1 MRMNDRAFFDTNV
14 VIYAL
19 AQNDPRNAVAERL
32 LLQGGRISVQ
42 VLNEFVSVARGKL
55 RLTWPEVTE
64 ALAAIRSLCG
74 DPIAIDVE
82 MHEQGV
88 ALAQAHGFAIYDAL
102 IIAAARRARCDVL
115 YSEDMQAGRR
125 FGAGLRIENP
135 FAS

>member
-1 MRMNDRAFFDTNV
+1 MNDRAFFDTNV
-14 VIYAL
+14 VISAL

-32 LLQGGRISVQ
+32 LLRGGRISVQ

-64 ALAAIRSLCG
+64 ALAALRSLCG

-82 MHEQGV
+82 MHEQAV
-88 ALAQAHGFAIYDAL
+88 ALAQAHGLAIYDAL
-102 IIAAARRARCDVL
+102 IVAAAQRARCDVL

-125 FGAGLRIENP
+125 FEAGLRIENP

>member
-1 MRMNDRAFFDTNV
+1 MNDRAFFDTNV

-64 ALAAIRSLCG
+64 ALAAIRTLCG

-82 MHEQGV
+82 MHEQAV
-88 ALAQAHGFAIYDAL
+88 ALAQAHGLAIYDAL
-102 IIAAARRARCDVL
+102 IVAAARRARCDVL
-115 YSEDMQAGRR
+115 YSEDMQTGRR
-125 FGAGLRIENP
+125 FEDGLRIENP